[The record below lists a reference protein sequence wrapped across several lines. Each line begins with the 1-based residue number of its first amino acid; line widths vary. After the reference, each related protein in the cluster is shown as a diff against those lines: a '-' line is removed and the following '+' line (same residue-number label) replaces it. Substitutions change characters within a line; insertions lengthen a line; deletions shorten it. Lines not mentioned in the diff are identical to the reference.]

1 MNFKLNE
8 SSLNI
13 TNERALRFELPYL
26 WIRDNCPCNECR
38 VQETQEKRFMLDSV
52 PVDLKPTSV
61 SLKQSNIIVVWPDDH
76 KTSINLQDI
85 EFLKKPR
92 RPEKVLWN
100 NDFTPNYY
108 DWDDFLQK
116 NDTAIDAFSNFVS
129 KGAIC
134 IKNAPCIPNSLEDL
148 SPRLGP
154 IREVLFDRI
163 HNVSVDGHIYNI
175 AHTSLAVPPHNDFAS
190 YSWQP
195 SVQALHMLANEAE
208 GGESI
213 LVDGYSVVRDLR
225 IDFPNFFNILSTF
238 SVPFREFDEEN
249 ETYTN
254 EPIIRLNTN
263 NEIAGF
269 RYSNQLMQMVD
280 PQKKNVELFYEAY
293 HELCK
298 RINSQNYESKF
309 RLEAGHILLVSSH
322 RILHGRNEFNSNGKR
337 HLQDAYY
344 EMDNVVNNFILYK
357 NKSLRG

>member
-8 SSLNI
+8 SSLKVI
-13 TNERALRFELPYL
+13 DKTESGFELPYL

-154 IREVLFDRI
+154 IREVLFNRI

-249 ETYTN
+249 ETYAN
-254 EPIIRLNTN
+254 EPIIRLDAN

-269 RYSNQLMQMVD
+269 RFSNQLMQMID
-280 PQKKNVELFYEAY
+280 PQKKNIDLFYEAY

-298 RINSQNYESKF
+298 RVTSQKYKSKF
-309 RLEAGHILLVSSH
+309 RLEAGHILLVSAH
-322 RILHGRNEFNSNGKR
+322 RILHGRNEFKLNGKR

-344 EMDNVVNNFILYK
+344 EMDNIENNFFLYRG
-357 NKSLRG
+357 LRR

>member
-92 RPEKVLWN
+92 KPEKVLWN

-249 ETYTN
+249 ETYAN
-254 EPIIRLNTN
+254 EPIIRLDAN

-269 RYSNQLMQMVD
+269 RFSNQLMQMID
-280 PQKKNVELFYEAY
+280 PQKKNIDLFYKAY

-298 RINSQNYESKF
+298 RVTSQKYKSKF
-309 RLEAGHILLVSSH
+309 RLEAGHILLVSAH
-322 RILHGRNEFNSNGKR
+322 RILHGRNEFKLNGKR

-344 EMDNVVNNFILYK
+344 EMDNIENNFFHYRG
-357 NKSLRG
+357 LRR

>member
-52 PVDLKPTSV
+52 PVDLKPKSV
-61 SLKQSNIIVVWPDDH
+61 SLKQSNIIVVWSDDH

-92 RPEKVLWN
+92 KPEKVLWN

-249 ETYTN
+249 ETYAN
-254 EPIIRLNTN
+254 EPIIRLDAN

-269 RYSNQLMQMVD
+269 RFSNQLMQMID
-280 PQKKNVELFYEAY
+280 PQKKNIDLFYEAY

-298 RINSQNYESKF
+298 RVTSQKYKSKF
-309 RLEAGHILLVSSH
+309 RLEAGHILLVSAH
-322 RILHGRNEFNSNGKR
+322 RILHGRNEFKLNGKR

-344 EMDNVVNNFILYK
+344 EMDNIENNFFHYRG
-357 NKSLRG
+357 LRR

>member
-13 TNERALRFELPYL
+13 TNERALMFELPYL

-249 ETYTN
+249 ETYAN
-254 EPIIRLNTN
+254 EPIIRLDAN

-269 RYSNQLMQMVD
+269 RFSNQLMQMID
-280 PQKKNVELFYEAY
+280 PQKKNIDLFYKAY

-298 RINSQNYESKF
+298 RVTSQKYKSKF
-309 RLEAGHILLVSSH
+309 RLEAGHILLVSAH
-322 RILHGRNEFNSNGKR
+322 RVLHGREKFKPSGKR

-344 EMDNVVNNFILYK
+344 EMDNIENNLVLYE
-357 NKSLRG
+357 NLRE

>member
-8 SSLNI
+8 SSLSI

-92 RPEKVLWN
+92 KPEKVLWN

-249 ETYTN
+249 ETYAN
-254 EPIIRLNTN
+254 EPIIRLDAN

-269 RYSNQLMQMVD
+269 RFSNQLMQMID
-280 PQKKNVELFYEAY
+280 PQKKNIDLFYKAY

-298 RINSQNYESKF
+298 RVTSQKYKSKF
-309 RLEAGHILLVSSH
+309 RLEAGHILLVSAH
-322 RILHGRNEFNSNGKR
+322 RILHGRNEFKLNGKR

-344 EMDNVVNNFILYK
+344 EMDNIENNFFHYRG
-357 NKSLRG
+357 LRR

>member
-1 MNFKLNE
+1 MNFKLNG
-8 SSLNI
+8 SSLEVI
-13 TNERALRFELPYL
+13 NERELGFELPYL

-52 PVDLKPTSV
+52 PVDLKPKSV

-92 RPEKVLWN
+92 KPEKVLWN

-249 ETYTN
+249 ETYAN
-254 EPIIRLNTN
+254 EPIIRLDAN

-269 RYSNQLMQMVD
+269 RFSNQLMQMID
-280 PQKKNVELFYEAY
+280 PQKKNIDLFYKAY

-298 RINSQNYESKF
+298 RVTSQKYKSKF
-309 RLEAGHILLVSSH
+309 RLEAGHILLVSAH
-322 RILHGRNEFNSNGKR
+322 RILHGRNEFKLNGKR

-344 EMDNVVNNFILYK
+344 EMDNIENNFFLYRG
-357 NKSLRG
+357 LRR

>member
-13 TNERALRFELPYL
+13 TNERALMFELPYL

-61 SLKQSNIIVVWPDDH
+61 SLKQSNIIVVWSDDH

-249 ETYTN
+249 ETYAN
-254 EPIIRLNTN
+254 EPIIRLDAN

-269 RYSNQLMQMVD
+269 RFSNQLMQMID
-280 PQKKNVELFYEAY
+280 PQKKNIDLFYEAY

-298 RINSQNYESKF
+298 RVTSQKYKSKF
-309 RLEAGHILLVSSH
+309 RLEAGHILLVSAH
-322 RILHGRNEFNSNGKR
+322 RILHGRNEFKLNGKR

-344 EMDNVVNNFILYK
+344 EMDNIENNFFLYRG
-357 NKSLRG
+357 LRR